1 MKRLCAAL
9 ISCGL
14 STSAVLAPGIVLGQT
29 AQATSAA
36 ALPSPRPT
44 ATTPPPTAGAIPL
57 GVTVIEM
64 EAVVVGWSAKKD
76 LLGKPVV
83 NDRKEK
89 LGNIEDIVLAPN
101 GSASYAIIG
110 VGGFLGIGTR
120 LVAIP
125 MKQIKLENGQ
135 LVLSGATKDVLK
147 GMPPFVYAH

>member
-1 MKRLCAAL
+1 
-9 ISCGL
+9 
-14 STSAVLAPGIVLGQT
+14 
-29 AQATSAA
+29 
-36 ALPSPRPT
+36 
-44 ATTPPPTAGAIPL
+44 
-57 GVTVIEM
+57 M